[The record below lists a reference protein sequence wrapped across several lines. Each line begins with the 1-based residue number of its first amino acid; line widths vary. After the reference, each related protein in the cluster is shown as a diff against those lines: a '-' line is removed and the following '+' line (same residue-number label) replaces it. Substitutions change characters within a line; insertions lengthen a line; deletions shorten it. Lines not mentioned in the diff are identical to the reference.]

1 MINPANKPR
10 CCKVCNKPLKANRTA
25 FCSNL
30 CKSRGT
36 NTLSRAQQAKLR
48 ALCAA
53 NIKATGRPNYKAVA
67 RELGCSPRLVK
78 GQQYQNA
85 QERKRRAQKASQA
98 QVKRLR
104 DELFAEIHA
113 WAAEPPPPPYK
124 DADML
129 TGELL

>member
-1 MINPANKPR
+1 MKNPAHKSG
-10 CCKVCNKPLKANRTA
+10 CCKVCNKPLKPNRTT

-36 NTLSRAQQAKLR
+36 NTLSRPQQAKLR
-48 ALCAA
+48 ALCAE
-53 NIKATGRPNYKAVA
+53 NIKATGKPNYKAVA

-85 QERKRRAQKASQA
+85 QDCKRRAQKASQD

-104 DELFAEIHA
+104 DELFAEIRA
-113 WAAEPPPPPYK
+113 WANEPPPPPYK
-124 DADML
+124 GADML
-129 TGELL
+129 TGE